1 MNSMDKG
8 GIVIA
13 VAIVAAAVGFTAT
26 GGSGMPSDIPSA
38 MERTTTPLNEAR
50 QETSEKL
57 QEIKESGVEV
67 LEKVSEKTKQAVEDT
82 QEIRQTAKELATSKL
97 PARLVS
103 IPTGTS
109 IPGCEEVDLCY
120 DPPSLIIFKGGE
132 VIWRN
137 DDNAAHT
144 VTSGTILEGPS
155 GNFDS
160 GLIKSGQAFSH
171 RFDDAGQ
178 YPYFCMI
185 HPCASASV
193 TVN

>member
-1 MNSMDKG
+1 MDKA

-26 GGSGMPSDIPSA
+26 GGSGIPSDIPPA
-38 MERTTTPLNEAR
+38 MERTTVPLKEAS

-57 QEIKESGVEV
+57 QEIKESSVEV
-67 LEKVSEKTKQAVEDT
+67 LEKVTEKTKQAVEET
-82 QEIRQTAKELATSKL
+82 QEIRETAKELATSKL

-103 IPTGTS
+103 IPAGTS
-109 IPGCEEVDLCY
+109 IPGCEEINLCY

-137 DDNAAHT
+137 DDDAAHT

-155 GNFDS
+155 GTFDS
-160 GLIKSGQAFSH
+160 GLIKSGQTFSH
-171 RFDDAGQ
+171 RFDNTGE

-185 HPCASASV
+185 HPWANASV

>member
-1 MNSMDKG
+1 MDKV

-13 VAIVAAAVGFTAT
+13 IVIVAAAVGFTAT
-26 GGSGMPSDIPSA
+26 GGSGSPSDLAPAI
-38 MERTTTPLNEAR
+38 ERTTTPLKEAG

-57 QEIKESGVEV
+57 QKIKESGTEV
-67 LEKVSEKTKQAVEDT
+67 LEKVTEKTKQAMEET
-82 QEIRQTAKELATSKL
+82 RELRETAKELATSKL

-109 IPGCEEVDLCY
+109 MPGCEEADLCY
-120 DPPSLIIFKGGE
+120 DPPSLIIFKGAE
-132 VIWRN
+132 VIWKN

-155 GNFDS
+155 GTFDS
-160 GLIKSGQAFSH
+160 GLIKSGKTFSH
-171 RFDDAGQ
+171 RFDDTGK

-185 HPCASASV
+185 HPWANASI